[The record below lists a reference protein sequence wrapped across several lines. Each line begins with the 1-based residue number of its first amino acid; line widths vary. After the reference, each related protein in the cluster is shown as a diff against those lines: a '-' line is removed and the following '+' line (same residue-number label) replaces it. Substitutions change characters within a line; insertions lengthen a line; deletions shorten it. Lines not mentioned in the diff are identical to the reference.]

1 MVVDII
7 VFVFDKSV
15 IKGKVVIVSGD
26 VDVILVIKEG
36 LVKNWLFE
44 IWMWEKSILKKL
56 KDFEKENLK
65 LLIIF
70 FLDLYFDNVI
80 FINFRFCIKMKLN
93 LNL

>member
-15 IKGKVVIVSGD
+15 IKGKIVIVSGD

-36 LVKNWLFE
+36 LVKKWLFE

-93 LNL
+93 INL